1 MKVSTST
8 LGFTRMGPNRELKF
22 ALEKHWKG
30 VLNEDGLMK
39 VAHDVEELA
48 WDLQKNET
56 DGGRVA
62 VGDYYL
68 YDGVLTWINY
78 LGVVPKRHQSI
89 QSSTERMFAMARGV
103 PGATAL
109 GKFRKLKLQFLFAFL
124 VLVSSIFAFPAYA

>member
-1 MKVSTST
+1 MKTSTST

-30 VLNEDGLMK
+30 ILNEEGLMK
-39 VAHDVEELA
+39 VARDVEELA
-48 WDLQKNET
+48 WDLQKKET
-56 DGGRVA
+56 NGGRVA
-62 VGDYYL
+62 VGDFYL

-89 QSSTERMFAMARGV
+89 QSSMARMFAMARGV

-109 GKFRKLKLQFLFAFL
+109 SKF
-124 VLVSSIFAFPAYA
+124 